1 MTLYNHARDNA
12 IASLGKI
19 IRYQNSFVTS
29 DQGMASQ
36 LVAYWVGLLPIT
48 HDIEEGQAQ
57 YEFLSDFL
65 LSKPEFI
72 FSGDPASTAVQLAK
86 IFGEAFQDK
95 YFAKD
100 TDQKNKQKQ
109 AILYLLNSAPAP
121 IPDAFKDACQN

>member
-48 HDIEEGQAQ
+48 HDIEEGQA
-57 YEFLSDFL
+57 
-65 LSKPEFI
+65 
-72 FSGDPASTAVQLAK
+72 
-86 IFGEAFQDK
+86 
-95 YFAKD
+95 
-100 TDQKNKQKQ
+100 
-109 AILYLLNSAPAP
+109 
-121 IPDAFKDACQN
+121 